1 MSFLSAAAFSLA
13 FMQSASTHAANT
25 NAASLE
31 QARLN
36 ACLTKI
42 EVNAEEAY
50 EDALAWS
57 NEGNRAPARYC
68 TALALIELGL
78 KAEGAVRLEDLANA
92 DDGGT
97 MSDRA
102 LYLAQSGNAWLSAG
116 LPEAAILT
124 LSNAMKL
131 IKNDPDIY
139 KDRAAAYM
147 LAEKWPEAILD
158 LDSALALTPID
169 VEALQMRGRAQLSNK
184 NYTAAMADIEAAM
197 RADPKNIDVLVLRGQ
212 VREAMRLGKVSEV
225 N

>member
-1 MSFLSAAAFSLA
+1 MSFLAAAAFSLA
-13 FMQSASTHAANT
+13 LMQSAST

-36 ACLTKI
+36 ACLKKI
-42 EVNAEEAY
+42 QVNAQEAY

-68 TALALIELGL
+68 TSLALIALGL
-78 KAEGAVRLEDLANA
+78 EAEGAARLEDLANA
-92 DDGGT
+92 EDGGS
-97 MSDRA
+97 MSERA

-116 LPEAAILT
+116 LPEAAIVTLT
-124 LSNAMKL
+124 NAIKL
-131 IKNDPDIY
+131 IQDDPDIY

-147 LAEKWPEAILD
+147 LSEKWPEAIRD
-158 LDSALALTPID
+158 LDAALALVPID
-169 VEALQMRGRAQLSNK
+169 VEALHMRGQAQLNNK
-184 NYTAAMADIEAAM
+184 NFSAAMADVEAAM

-212 VREAMRLGKVSEV
+212 IREAMRLGTVSKV